1 MADHQEISGFASPG
15 VRLWKPEP
23 SPAARVY
30 LAAVPARAHDE
41 MQIAA
46 EQTTEVM
53 PLLRH
58 GALQLPSLRLESYNL
73 ELKDTSGFV
82 GDRASKSSFAELLD
96 KWRKPLGRRG
106 DPFGRGASE
115 EISRKKLD
123 ALLADGPRGAAAA
136 LVSSIDEFAQE
147 LASVIRLFLKQK
159 GWREAQR
166 IVVGGGMSE
175 PRVGKIAIA
184 CACLIVNAE
193 DRDLEMVPIDY
204 DPDEAALIGAAHLVP
219 AWLFKGYDA
228 ILAVDIGSTNIRAG
242 LVELRVKNG
251 GDFSKARVKR
261 LERWRHGDQKNLT
274 REDALEGLI
283 DILESLIRYAKRR
296 HVKVA
301 PFIGVGCPGKI
312 NEDGTIARGAQ
323 NLPGNWERKDF
334 NLPARLRAAFPAI
347 GGQET
352 AVMMHNDAVVQGL
365 SQVPSMTDVVHWGVL
380 TIGTGFGNACFT
392 NRANSNGKKKKP

>member
-1 MADHQEISGFASPG
+1 
-15 VRLWKPEP
+15 
-23 SPAARVY
+23 
-30 LAAVPARAHDE
+30 
-41 MQIAA
+41 MQVAA

-58 GALQLPSLRLESYNL
+58 GALQLPSVHLESYNL
-73 ELKDTSGFV
+73 EFKDQAGFI
-82 GDRASKSSFAELLD
+82 GDRASKSAFAELLD
-96 KWRKPLGRRG
+96 TWRKPLGRRG

-123 ALLADGPRGAAAA
+123 ALLADGPPGAAAA
-136 LVSSIDEFAQE
+136 LVASIEEFAQQ
-147 LASVIRLFLKQK
+147 LACVIRHFLKQK
-159 GWREAQR
+159 CWREVER

-175 PRVGKIAIA
+175 ARVGKIAIA
-184 CACLIVNAE
+184 CACLIINAE
-193 DRDLEMVPIDY
+193 DRDLELVPIAYD
-204 DPDEAALIGAAHLVP
+204 DPDEAALIGATHLVP

-228 ILAVDIGSTNIRAG
+228 ILAVDIGGTNIRAG
-242 LVELRVKNG
+242 LVELRVRNG

-261 LERWRHGDQKNLT
+261 LERWRHGDQKNLN

-283 DILESLIRYAKRR
+283 DILRSLIRYAKKDRVR
-296 HVKVA
+296 LA

-312 NEDGTIARGAQ
+312 NDDGTIARGAQ

-334 NLPARLRAAFPAI
+334 NLPARLREAFPTI
-347 GGQET
+347 GGHET

-365 SQVPSMTDVVHWGVL
+365 SQVPFMTDVIHWGML

-392 NRANSNGKKKKP
+392 NRANSNGKKKKA

>member
-1 MADHQEISGFASPG
+1 MAQ
-15 VRLWKPEP
+15 
-23 SPAARVY
+23 AAR
-30 LAAVPARAHDE
+30 PARRSVR
-41 MQIAA
+41 
-46 EQTTEVM
+46 T
-53 PLLRH
+53 
-58 GALQLPSLRLESYNL
+58 G
-73 ELKDTSGFV
+73 G
-82 GDRASKSSFAELLD
+82 G
-96 KWRKPLGRRG
+96 
-106 DPFGRGASE
+106 SE

-123 ALLADGPRGAAAA
+123 ALLADGPPGAAAA
-136 LVSSIDEFAQE
+136 LAASMEEFAQQ
-147 LASVIRLFLKQK
+147 LAGVIRIFLKQK
-159 GWREAQR
+159 CWREAQR
-166 IVVGGGMSE
+166 IVVGGGMSA

-184 CACLIVNAE
+184 RACLIINAE

-204 DPDEAALIGAAHLVP
+204 DPDEAALIGATHLVP

-228 ILAVDIGSTNIRAG
+228 ILAVDIGGTNIRAG

-261 LERWRHGDQKNLT
+261 LERWRHGEEKNLN

-283 DILESLIRYAKRR
+283 EIIERLIHYSKKND
-296 HVKVA
+296 VKLA

-334 NLPARLRAAFPAI
+334 NLPTRLREAFPEI
-347 GGQET
+347 GGHET

-365 SQVPSMTDVVHWGVL
+365 SQVPFMTDVTHWGVL

-392 NRANSNGKKKKP
+392 NRTNSNGKKKKS

>member
-1 MADHQEISGFASPG
+1 MQ
-15 VRLWKPEP
+15 
-23 SPAARVY
+23 
-30 LAAVPARAHDE
+30 VP
-41 MQIAA
+41 A
-46 EQTTEVM
+46 EQTTELM

-58 GALQLPSLRLESYNL
+58 GALQLPSVRVDSYNVG
-73 ELKDTSGFV
+73 LKDQSGFV
-82 GDRASKSSFAELLD
+82 GDRASKSAFAELLD

-123 ALLADGPRGAAAA
+123 ALLADGPPGAAAA
-136 LVSSIDEFAQE
+136 LVASIEEFARQ

-159 GWREAQR
+159 CWRKAER

-175 PRVGKIAIA
+175 ARVGEIAIA
-184 CACLIVNAE
+184 CACLIVNAD
-193 DRDLEMVPIDY
+193 DRDIELVPIGY
-204 DPDEAALIGAAHLVP
+204 DPDEAALIGTTHLVP

-228 ILAVDIGSTNIRAG
+228 ILAVDIGGTNIRAG

-261 LERWRHGDQKNLT
+261 LKRWRHGDQKNLN

-283 DILESLIRYAKRR
+283 EILGSLIRYAKKADIRL
-296 HVKVA
+296 A

-334 NLPARLRAAFPAI
+334 NLPARLREAFPDI
-347 GGQET
+347 GGHET
-352 AVMMHNDAVVQGL
+352 TVMMHNDAVVQGL
-365 SQVPSMTDVVHWGVL
+365 NQAPSMTDVIHWGVL
-380 TIGTGFGNACFT
+380 TIGTGFGNACFS
-392 NRANSNGKKKKP
+392 NRANSNGKK

>member
-1 MADHQEISGFASPG
+1 
-15 VRLWKPEP
+15 
-23 SPAARVY
+23 
-30 LAAVPARAHDE
+30 
-41 MQIAA
+41 MQVVA
-46 EQTTEVM
+46 EETTEIT

-58 GALQLPSLRLESYNL
+58 GALQLPSLRLDAYNL
-73 ELKDTSGFV
+73 ELKDSSGFV

-115 EISRKKLD
+115 VISRKKLD
-123 ALLADGPRGAAAA
+123 ALLADGPPGAAAA
-136 LVSSIDEFAQE
+136 LAASIEEFAQQ
-147 LASVIRLFLKQK
+147 LAGVIRIFLKQK
-159 GWREAQR
+159 CWREAQR
-166 IVVGGGMSE
+166 IVVGGGMSA

-184 CACLIVNAE
+184 RACLIVNAE

-204 DPDEAALIGAAHLVP
+204 DPDEAALIGATHLVP
-219 AWLFKGYDA
+219 AWLFNGYDA
-228 ILAVDIGSTNIRAG
+228 ILAVDIGGTNIRAG

-261 LERWRHGDQKNLT
+261 LGRWRHGEEKNLN

-283 DILESLIRYAKRR
+283 EILESLIRYAKKND
-296 HVKVA
+296 VKLA

-334 NLPARLRAAFPAI
+334 NLPARLREAFPEI
-347 GGQET
+347 GGHET

-365 SQVPSMTDVVHWGVL
+365 SQVPFMTDVTHWGVL

-392 NRANSNGKKKKP
+392 NRNNSNGKKKKS